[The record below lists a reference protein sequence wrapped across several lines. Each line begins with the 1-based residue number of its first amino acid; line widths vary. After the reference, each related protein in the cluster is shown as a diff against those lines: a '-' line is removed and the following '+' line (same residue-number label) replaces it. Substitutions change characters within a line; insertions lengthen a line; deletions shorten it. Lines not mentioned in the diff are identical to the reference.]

1 MIEVYK
7 LMTGKKQISTG
18 QFFTPAGAHYILRG
32 HDKKLRKARP
42 RLDIRKYFFSQT
54 VVNRWNGL
62 PAKVVNS
69 KSVNAFK
76 NAYDRLCCNDMDV
89 QS

>member
-1 MIEVYK
+1 
-7 LMTGKKQISTG
+7 
-18 QFFTPAGAHYILRG
+18 
-32 HDKKLRKARP
+32 
-42 RLDIRKYFFSQT
+42 LDIRKYVFIQR
-54 VVNRWNGL
+54 VVNNWNGL

-89 QS
+89 DQLASPSSTSITPFRGGVVIRGFKSANYPCA

>member
-1 MIEVYK
+1 V
-7 LMTGKKQISTG
+7 LFDLTVGVAQTG
-18 QFFTPAGAHYILRG
+18 QFFTAAGAHYKLSG
-32 HDKKLRKARP
+32 HDKKLTKARP
-42 RLDIRKYFFSQT
+42 RLNIRKYFFSQT
-54 VVNRWNGL
+54 VVNSWNGL

-76 NAYDRLCCNDMDV
+76 NAYDRLCCNDMDF